1 MAIAVRE
8 KPKEKEVGK
17 IIGPSFRD
25 PATMAEEEMT
35 DPDFRR
41 KQLAKEAGLN
51 EEEALTCTKCHHCRR

>member
-8 KPKEKEVGK
+8 RPKEKEAGK
-17 IIGPSFRD
+17 ITGPSFRD
-25 PATMAEEEMT
+25 TATMAEAELS

-51 EEEALTCTKCHHCRR
+51 EEEALTCTRCHHCR